1 MNQSGKLVIRLQDT
15 CAEGK
20 FKDETKLMEEST
32 TTATNAEGSIIKGV
46 RKSARLL
53 SQGKTTLD
61 DNVEELKSNGQNKH
75 PEVDK
80 LPKRVTRSNRKSDD
94 IQLSSVNHDS
104 SDEQDGLIR
113 KFVIIFIL
121 KIHFLIFRY

>member
-20 FKDETKLMEEST
+20 FKDDVKLGEEST
-32 TTATNAEGSIIKGV
+32 ATTTTAEGSIIKGV

-61 DNVEELKSNGQNKH
+61 DNVDEAKSNGQNKH
-75 PEVDK
+75 QEMDK

-104 SDEQDGLIR
+104 SDEQEGMCLQ
-113 KFVIIFIL
+113 L
-121 KIHFLIFRY
+121 KIFN